1 MLSKS
6 GSKKKKLTKRD
17 GKKEL
22 VGPAPTGSTTVAGP
36 PGSPAPKVTFA
47 DPAAG
52 TGTPLVTVI
61 PGPAAPPGP
70 PPVRQWGAAAPTQQ
84 PSASRAVLDLTA
96 VSSDLALMTAIGLE
110 IGPAH
115 GEKLEMLIEALTAA
129 GRATMTR
136 AELVVLARRIGA
148 AYDQLA
154 GGGQVGLNDALAVDM
169 YQTEVARTGLK
180 QQLTVVGSI
189 PSAQARFTYAFL
201 DANRPLLAYL
211 KQDNLRYHFGA
222 GGLRAWGE
230 GLYENKTVYL
240 GKLDLES
247 PQSFLNMLL
256 HETGHATY
264 QRLLVPDGALPGNGK
279 VPRFWAGGEAQDL
292 EVERTQ
298 LEQAVTTAQAAGQ
311 PVPPGIV
318 ARLAD
323 IRAIFDR
330 ERPGEPWGKLPA
342 ETRELYDAWTVL
354 RQGKGLYLLGVPFT
368 SGADADFRKG
378 YQAEAFGEFIAETFF
393 LTATGELD
401 GHIRT
406 MRTAPG
412 IPDDV
417 RQAWQVTDRILGQ
430 HARQTILGRAPA
442 V

>member
-1 MLSKS
+1 MLSK
-6 GSKKKKLTKRD
+6 SKKKKLTKRD
-17 GKKEL
+17 SKKEV

-61 PGPAAPPGP
+61 PPPTMPPGP
-70 PPVRQWGAAAPTQQ
+70 PPAAQWGRVAPTQQ
-84 PSASRAVLDLTA
+84 QSASRAVLDLTT
-96 VSSDLALMTAIGLE
+96 VTSDLPLMSALGLE
-110 IGPAH
+110 IGLAH
-115 GEKLEMLIEALTAA
+115 GEKLEMLLEALTAA
-129 GRATMTR
+129 GTATMTR
-136 AELVVLARRIGA
+136 AELVALARRVGA

-169 YQTEVARTGLK
+169 YQTEVARRGLK

-201 DANRPLLAYL
+201 ATNQPLLAYL
-211 KQDNLRYHFGA
+211 KQNNLKYHFGA

-230 GLYENKTVYL
+230 GLYENKTIYL
-240 GKLDLES
+240 GKLELES

-264 QRLLVPDGALPGNGK
+264 QRLLIPEKALPGNGM
-279 VPRFWAGGEAQDL
+279 VPTFWAGGEAHDL
-292 EVERTQ
+292 EVEQTQ
-298 LEQAVTTAQAAGQ
+298 LEAAVTTAQAAGQ
-311 PVPPGIV
+311 PVLPAII

-323 IRAIFDR
+323 IDR
-330 ERPGEPWGKLPA
+330 ERPNEPWGKLPA
-342 ETRELYDAWTVL
+342 ETRELYDAWKVL
-354 RQGKGLYLLGVPFT
+354 RQGKGRLYLLGVPFT
-368 SGADADFRKG
+368 SGADADKRKE

-401 GHIRT
+401 EHIRT
-406 MRTAPG
+406 MRTALG

-417 RQAWQVTDRILGQ
+417 RRAWDVTDRILGQ
-430 HARQTILGRAPA
+430 HARQTILGRPPT